1 MKQIRAVGVKICLAA
16 ALAAAPAIAVA
27 QIKIDVPIM
36 LGGND
41 SYDACSGAG
50 VVSGLSPRGDGF
62 LSVRSGP
69 RRNYAELDRIYG
81 GNAVHICGSRGAWT
95 AIVYSGDGRDCGV
108 GSPWP
113 KRLAYTGP
121 CKYGWV
127 SSRYVA
133 VTAG

>member
-1 MKQIRAVGVKICLAA
+1 MTAGLKILLAIA
-16 ALAAAPAIAVA
+16 TATMPAIALA
-27 QIKIDVPIM
+27 RAKIDVPIM

-41 SYDACSGAG
+41 DLDACPSAG
-50 VVSGLSPRGDGF
+50 VISGLNPRGDGF
-62 LSVRSGP
+62 LSVRSAPGVS
-69 RRNYAELDRIYG
+69 YTEMDRLYN
-81 GNAVHICGSRGAWT
+81 GNAVHICSARGGWT
-95 AIVYSGDGRDCGV
+95 GIVYGGDRDCGV

-127 SSRYVA
+127 SSRYVT

>member
-1 MKQIRAVGVKICLAA
+1 MNWGKAAGPNILLAVVIAA
-16 ALAAAPAIAVA
+16 MPTIALAQA
-27 QIKIDVPIM
+27 KIDVPIM
-36 LGGND
+36 LGGDD
-41 SYDACSGAG
+41 SYDACPSAG
-50 VVSGLSPRGDGF
+50 VISGLNPRGDGF

-69 RRNYAELDRIYG
+69 GSNYAEMDRVYN
-81 GNAVHICGSRGAWT
+81 GNAVHICDSRGGWMAV
-95 AIVYSGDGRDCGV
+95 VYGDGRNCGV

-127 SSRYVA
+127 SSRYVT

>member
-1 MKQIRAVGVKICLAA
+1 MNRNMTAGLKILLAVMIAA
-16 ALAAAPAIAVA
+16 TPAIALA
-27 QIKIDVPIM
+27 RASNVPIM

-41 SYDACSGAG
+41 DYDACGSAG
-50 VVSGLSPRGDGF
+50 VISGLSPRGDGF

-69 RRNYAELDRIYG
+69 GVNYAEMDRLYN
-81 GNAVHICGSRGAWT
+81 GNAVQICDRRGGWMAV
-95 AIVYSGDGRDCGV
+95 VYGGGRDCGV
-108 GSPWP
+108 SSPWP

-127 SSRYVA
+127 ASRYVT